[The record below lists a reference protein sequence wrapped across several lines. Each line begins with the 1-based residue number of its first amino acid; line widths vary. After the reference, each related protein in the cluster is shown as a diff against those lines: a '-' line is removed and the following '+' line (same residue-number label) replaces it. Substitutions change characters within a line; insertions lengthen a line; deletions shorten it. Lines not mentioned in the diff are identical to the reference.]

1 MLAEREGVVHAQRR
15 LAGDED
21 LFAGDIE
28 ALAEQLSK
36 VPADGRG
43 KLHAHDAQPPELP
56 QQLFHLGAQV
66 DLAAVR
72 RERLVVRVDVRIAR
86 DAEHDLFER
95 AVHLKHAVCVKQQ
108 DLLERNV
115 AANAILLRQEQQ
127 LRHGGMVRF
136 FFCSSTATWSALLAT
151 KGKGWCSSTICGESS
166 G

>member
-28 ALAEQLSK
+28 ALAEQLGK

-43 KLHAHDAQPPELP
+43 KLHAHDAQPPALP

-72 RERLVVRVDVRIAR
+72 
-86 DAEHDLFER
+86 
-95 AVHLKHAVCVKQQ
+95 
-108 DLLERNV
+108 
-115 AANAILLRQEQQ
+115 AN
-127 LRHGGMVRF
+127 G
-136 FFCSSTATWSALLAT
+136 SSSGLMSALRVT
-151 KGKGWCSSTICGESS
+151 QNTTFSSVLYISNTLSA
-166 G
+166 